1 MVKIPTSPG
10 VQARPQ
16 QVMPTVRQPVAT
28 GERFIAQGVG
38 QLGSVIAGLGE
49 QAMLQE
55 KKEQQAYNAS
65 QVIEYKNQLR
75 RFDNQEKI
83 ALSEQGAT
91 QDN

>member
-16 QVMPTVRQPVAT
+16 QVTPTVRQPVDT
-28 GERFIAQGVG
+28 GERFIAQGIG

-55 KKEQQAYNAS
+55 KKEQQAYYTS
-65 QVIEYKNQLR
+65 QPL
-75 RFDNQEKI
+75 
-83 ALSEQGAT
+83 
-91 QDN
+91 